1 MSLKFTVTASLNLL
15 LGQVFSTILS
25 PSTLPSRGPMWSTA
39 SRPEV
44 PGTRKHTKLVEQ
56 VQRRAT
62 KKIRGLEPL
71 SYEEKLSDLGSFR
84 LERRKLRGDLIVV
97 F

>member
-1 MSLKFTVTASLNLL
+1 
-15 LGQVFSTILS
+15 
-25 PSTLPSRGPMWSTA
+25 MWSTA
-39 SRPEV
+39 SRPEL

-71 SYEEKLSDLGSFR
+71 SYEEKLSDLGSFS